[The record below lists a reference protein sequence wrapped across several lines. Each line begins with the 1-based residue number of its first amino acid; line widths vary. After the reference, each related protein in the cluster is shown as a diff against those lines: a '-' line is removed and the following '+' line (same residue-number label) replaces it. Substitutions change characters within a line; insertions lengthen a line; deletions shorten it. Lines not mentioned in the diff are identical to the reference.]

1 MNNKNLSHD
10 VQQKNKITYAIST
23 KQKGFTLIELMIVVA
38 IIGVLASVAMS
49 SYQNYVVRAKLS
61 EMTTQ
66 LGQFSRA
73 FDIWKEI
80 NGRYPDDSHIT
91 LPNEARNLNI
101 SEAEWLAPT
110 ALGGSWYWEGP
121 DSHDF
126 AGISIM

>member
-101 SEAEWLAPT
+101 R
-110 ALGGSWYWEGP
+110 
-121 DSHDF
+121 
-126 AGISIM
+126 